1 MQRASRI
8 GRSPDGD
15 HPVDGGEESA
25 KKHEANP
32 GVVFW
37 DSQTRRYSRWYM
49 AISNSVAENGWA
61 LVNCS
66 QLLTLA
72 GPMRP
77 RTRAEMRELAIL
89 GDGAMLIRAGKIVSA
104 GSRSHIEGQLDS
116 QTQVIDAGGRVVTPG
131 FVDAHTHLVFAGNR
145 ADEFELRCS
154 GITYQEIA
162 RQGGGIL
169 STVRRTRA
177 AKEDDLLATA
187 QKHASWFL
195 RGGTTTIEA
204 KSGYGL
210 SLDAERKI
218 LRVVQQTG
226 ETTPLRCVPTFLGA
240 HEVPEEFVGRTNAY
254 VDLVIEEML
263 PLVAGEK
270 LARFCDVFCE
280 PHIFDQQAARRILEA
295 ARRLGLGLRIHADQ
309 FSCSGGAMLA
319 ASLGS
324 ATADHLEHTDD
335 SSIAAL
341 AAAAVQPVLLPG
353 SVYSIGSRHYPPARA
368 MIDAG
373 LAVVLATDFNPGSSP
388 VASMPVVLS
397 LACTQMKMT
406 PAEGLTAATINA
418 AWSLGMADK
427 VGSLEPGKSADFV
440 IHEASDYREIPY
452 FLGTQ
457 RPAMVFARGERVA

>member
-1 MQRASRI
+1 
-8 GRSPDGD
+8 
-15 HPVDGGEESA
+15 
-25 KKHEANP
+25 
-32 GVVFW
+32 
-37 DSQTRRYSRWYM
+37 M
-49 AISNSVAENGWA
+49 AISKFSAENGWA

-72 GPMRP
+72 GPARP
-77 RTRAEMRELAIL
+77 RVRAEMRELAIL
-89 GDGAMLIRAGKIVSA
+89 RDGAMLIRDGKIGAV
-104 GSRSHIEGQLDS
+104 GSRSDIERRLSS
-116 QTQVIDAGGRVVTPG
+116 QAPIIDAGGRVVTPG

-145 ADEFELRCS
+145 ADEFELRCT

-177 AKEDDLLATA
+177 AKEDELLAIA

-210 SLDAERKI
+210 NLDAETKI
-218 LRVVQQTG
+218 LRVVQQTA
-226 ETTPLRCVPTFLGA
+226 ETTPLRCMPTFLGA
-240 HEVPEEFVGRTNAY
+240 HEVPEEFVGRTDAY

-263 PLVAGEK
+263 PVVAREK

-280 PHIFDQQAARRILEA
+280 PHIFNQQAALRILEA
-295 ARRLGLGLRIHADQ
+295 ARRMGLALRMHADQ
-309 FSCSGGAMLA
+309 FSCSGGAVLA
-319 ASLGS
+319 ASLR
-324 ATADHLEHTDD
+324 ATTADHLEHTDEA
-335 SSIAAL
+335 SIAAL
-341 AAAAVQPVLLPG
+341 AAAGVQPVLLPG

-388 VASMPVVLS
+388 IASMPVVLS

-418 AWSLGMADK
+418 AQSLGLADEI
-427 VGSLEPGKSADFV
+427 GSLEPGKSADFV
-440 IHEASDYREIPY
+440 IHEGSDYREIPY

-457 RPAMVFARGERVA
+457 RPTMVFARGERVA

>member
-1 MQRASRI
+1 MAMSK
-8 GRSPDGD
+8 
-15 HPVDGGEESA
+15 SA
-25 KKHEANP
+25 
-32 GVVFW
+32 
-37 DSQTRRYSRWYM
+37 
-49 AISNSVAENGWA
+49 AENSWA

-66 QLLTLA
+66 QLVTLA
-72 GPMRP
+72 GPVHP

-89 GDGAMLIRAGKIVSA
+89 RDGAMLIRDGKVVA
-104 GSRSHIEGQLDS
+104 VGSRSDMESQLGS
-116 QTQVIDAGGRVVTPG
+116 QAQIIDAGGRVVTPG

-145 ADEFELRCS
+145 ADEFALRCT

-177 AKEDDLLATA
+177 ANEDDLLATA

-240 HEVPEEFVGRTNAY
+240 HEMPEEFVGRTDAY

-263 PLVAGEK
+263 PVVAREH

-295 ARRLGLGLRIHADQ
+295 ARRLGLALRMHADQ

-319 ASLGS
+319 ASLRA
-324 ATADHLEHTDD
+324 ATADHLEHTDE

-341 AAAAVQPVLLPG
+341 AAAGVQPVLLPG

-388 VASMPVVLS
+388 IASMPVALS

-418 AWSLGMADK
+418 AWSLGLADK

-440 IHEASDYREIPY
+440 IHEGSDYREIPY

-457 RPAMVFARGERVA
+457 RPTMVFARGERVA

>member
-1 MQRASRI
+1 
-8 GRSPDGD
+8 
-15 HPVDGGEESA
+15 
-25 KKHEANP
+25 
-32 GVVFW
+32 
-37 DSQTRRYSRWYM
+37 M
-49 AISNSVAENGWA
+49 AINNPAAKNGWA

-77 RTRAEMRELAIL
+77 RTRAEMRELSIL
-89 GDGAMLIRAGKIVSA
+89 RDGAMLIREGKIVA
-104 GSRSHIEGQLDS
+104 VGSRSHIEGQLDS
-116 QTQVIDAGGRVVTPG
+116 QAQIIDAGGRVVTPG

-145 ADEFELRCS
+145 ADEFELRCT
-154 GITYQEIA
+154 GTTYQEIA

-177 AKEDDLLATA
+177 AKEEDLLATA

-210 SLDAERKI
+210 SLDAETKI
-218 LRVVQQTG
+218 LRVVQQTA

-240 HEVPEEFVGRTNAY
+240 HEVPEEFVGRTDAY

-263 PLVAGEK
+263 PFVAREK

-295 ARRLGLGLRIHADQ
+295 ARRLGLALRIHADQ

-319 ASLGS
+319 ASLR
-324 ATADHLEHTDD
+324 AVTADHLEHTDEA
-335 SSIAAL
+335 SIAAL
-341 AAAAVQPVLLPG
+341 AAANVQPVLLPG

-406 PAEGLTAATINA
+406 PAEGSPPPPSTR
-418 AWSLGMADK
+418 
-427 VGSLEPGKSADFV
+427 PGA
-440 IHEASDYREIPY
+440 
-452 FLGTQ
+452 
-457 RPAMVFARGERVA
+457 

>member
-1 MQRASRI
+1 MTISQ
-8 GRSPDGD
+8 
-15 HPVDGGEESA
+15 SA
-25 KKHEANP
+25 AKN
-32 GVVFW
+32 
-37 DSQTRRYSRWYM
+37 D
-49 AISNSVAENGWA
+49 WA

-77 RTRAEMRELAIL
+77 RVRAEMRELAIL
-89 GDGAMLIRAGKIVSA
+89 ADGALLIRDGKIAAV
-104 GSRSHIEGQLDS
+104 GSRSHIEGQLGS
-116 QTQVIDAGGRVVTPG
+116 HAQIMDAGGRAVTPG

-145 ADEFELRCS
+145 ADEFELRCT
-154 GITYQEIA
+154 GITYQQIA

-177 AKEDDLLATA
+177 ASEDELLITA

-210 SLDAERKI
+210 SVEAESKI
-218 LRVVQQTG
+218 LRVVQQTA
-226 ETTPLRCVPTFLGA
+226 ETTALRCVPTFLGA
-240 HEVPEEFVGRTNAY
+240 HEVPEEFVGRTDAY

-263 PLVAGEK
+263 PMVAREK
-270 LARFCDVFCE
+270 LACYCDVFCE
-280 PHIFDQQAARRILEA
+280 PHIFNQQAARRVLEA
-295 ARRLGLGLRIHADQ
+295 ARRLGLALRMHADQ
-309 FSCSGGAMLA
+309 FSCSGGATLA
-319 ASLGS
+319 ASLGA
-324 ATADHLEHTDD
+324 ATADHLEHTDEP
-335 SSIAAL
+335 SIAAL
-341 AAAAVQPVLLPG
+341 AAAGVQPVLLPG

-373 LAVVLATDFNPGSSP
+373 LGVVVATDFNPGSSP
-388 VASMPVVLS
+388 IASMPVALS

-406 PAEGLTAATINA
+406 PAEAIIAATINA
-418 AWSLGMADK
+418 AWSLGLAHE

-440 IHEASDYREIPY
+440 IHEGSDYREIPY

-457 RPAMVFARGERVA
+457 RPMMVFTRGERVA

>member
-1 MQRASRI
+1 
-8 GRSPDGD
+8 
-15 HPVDGGEESA
+15 
-25 KKHEANP
+25 
-32 GVVFW
+32 
-37 DSQTRRYSRWYM
+37 M
-49 AISNSVAENGWA
+49 AISNSAAENGWA

-77 RTRAEMRELAIL
+77 RARAEMRELGVL
-89 GDGAMLIRAGKIVSA
+89 RDGAMLIRAGKIVSV
-104 GSRSHIEGQLDS
+104 GTRGHIEGQLDS
-116 QTQVIDAGGRVVTPG
+116 QAEIIDAGGRVVTPG

-154 GITYQEIA
+154 GTTYQEIA

-177 AKEDDLLATA
+177 AKEADLLATA
-187 QKHASWFL
+187 LKHASWFL

-218 LRVVQQTG
+218 LRVVQETG

-263 PLVAGEK
+263 PVVAREK
-270 LARFCDVFCE
+270 LARYCDVFCE
-280 PHIFDQQAARRILEA
+280 PHIFDQQEARRILEA
-295 ARRLGLGLRIHADQ
+295 ARALGLALRIHADQ

-319 ASLGS
+319 ASLRS

-341 AAAAVQPVLLPG
+341 AAAGVQPVLLPG

-373 LAVVLATDFNPGSSP
+373 LGVVLATDFNPGSSP

-406 PAEGLTAATINA
+406 PAEGITAATINA
-418 AWSLGMADK
+418 AWSLGLADTI
-427 VGSLEPGKSADFV
+427 GSLEPGKSADFV
-440 IHEASDYREIPY
+440 IHEGSDYREIPY
-452 FLGTQ
+452 YLGTQ
-457 RPAMVFARGERVA
+457 RPAMVFARGNRVA

>member
-1 MQRASRI
+1 
-8 GRSPDGD
+8 
-15 HPVDGGEESA
+15 
-25 KKHEANP
+25 
-32 GVVFW
+32 
-37 DSQTRRYSRWYM
+37 M
-49 AISNSVAENGWA
+49 AISNSAAENGWA

-77 RTRAEMRELAIL
+77 RARAEMRELGVL
-89 GDGAMLIRAGKIVSA
+89 RDGAMLIRAGKIVSV
-104 GSRSHIEGQLDS
+104 GTRGHIEGQLDS
-116 QTQVIDAGGRVVTPG
+116 QAEIIDAGGRVVTPG

-145 ADEFELRCS
+145 ADEFELLCT

-162 RQGGGIL
+162 RQGGGML
-169 STVRRTRA
+169 SPVRTTRA
-177 AKEDDLLATA
+177 GKEDDLLATA

-218 LRVVQQTG
+218 LRVVQETG

-263 PLVAGEK
+263 PVVAREK
-270 LARFCDVFCE
+270 LARYCDVFCE
-280 PHIFDQQAARRILEA
+280 PHIFDQQEARRILEA
-295 ARRLGLGLRIHADQ
+295 AQALGLALRIHADQ

-319 ASLGS
+319 ASLRS

-335 SSIAAL
+335 SSIVAL
-341 AAAAVQPVLLPG
+341 AAAGVQPVLLPG
-353 SVYSIGSRHYPPARA
+353 SVYLIGSRHYPPARA

-373 LAVVLATDFNPGSSP
+373 LGVVLATDFNPGSSP
-388 VASMPVVLS
+388 IASMPVVLS

-406 PAEGLTAATINA
+406 PAEGITAATINA
-418 AWSLGMADK
+418 AWSLGLADT
-427 VGSLEPGKSADFV
+427 VGSLEPGKYADVV
-440 IHEASDYREIPY
+440 IHEGSDYREIPY
-452 FLGTQ
+452 YLRTQ
-457 RPAMVFARGERVA
+457 PPA